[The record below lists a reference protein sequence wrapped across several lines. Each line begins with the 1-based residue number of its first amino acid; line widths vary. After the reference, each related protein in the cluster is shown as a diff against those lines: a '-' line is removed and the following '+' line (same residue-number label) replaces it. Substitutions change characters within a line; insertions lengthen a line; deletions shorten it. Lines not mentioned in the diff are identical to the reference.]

1 LKKKYLYNIDRLNL
15 LKWRTVFQ
23 LSAVFVF
30 TMLLSCKKKE
40 SYIGK
45 NSINQNELLNSTQ
58 VDTFTLKTYTKIEDS
73 VQTDNTIT
81 GVLGS
86 YNDPIFGTFKSS
98 ILAHLRLPAVNPSFG
113 DVNTIKI
120 DSFVLGLVYVGFYG
134 DKTPQKFEV
143 YQLDDSIGRTTNYY
157 TTTNK
162 TYGSDNLLVSGKDV
176 ITPSPTNKIVI
187 DTAQVNAQL
196 RLYLDTN
203 LARNFLNQSVNN
215 PTTFSSNDNFINYFK
230 GLYIGVDN
238 TSQSPGTGGISY
250 FDLAD
255 PLTKL
260 TIYYH
265 QTGADK
271 QKTYDFLINAASAN
285 YTKADINNTGTSV
298 ENAFEN
304 SQAGLGQFYTQALKS
319 RAVVSI
325 PGIKNLSKK
334 AIIHQALL
342 YLPIEYQTGSS
353 YSPSAEISISTKLEK
368 SSKYF
373 NIGLATYDEV
383 EKRYIIDL
391 KSYIQSILSDQRYP
405 VSISAGTYNA
415 LIEGT
420 ELFITPR
427 YFNNSAERIIF
438 NGTKTTNKNKPKLIL
453 KYTEF

>member
-1 LKKKYLYNIDRLNL
+1 MFI
-15 LKWRTVFQ
+15 
-23 LSAVFVF
+23 
-30 TMLLSCKKKE
+30 SCKKKE

-73 VQTDNTIT
+73 VETDNTIT

-86 YNDPIFGTFKSS
+86 YNDPVFGTFKSG

-113 DVNTIKI
+113 DINSIKI

-134 DKTPQKFEV
+134 DISPQKYEVFE
-143 YQLDDSIGRTTNYY
+143 LEDSIAPTTKYY
-157 TTTNK
+157 TTSVKDHSNTN
-162 TYGSDNLLVSGKDV
+162 LIVAGKDV
-176 ITPSPTNKIVI
+176 ISPSPTTQIVI
-187 DTAQVNAQL
+187 DTAHVNAQL

-203 LARNFLNQSVNN
+203 LARTFLNEAVNN
-215 PTTFSSNDNFINYFK
+215 PSTFSSNDNFIQYFK
-230 GLYIGVDN
+230 GLYIGVN
-238 TSQSPGTGGISY
+238 NGNQSVGTGGISY

-265 QTGADK
+265 QTGAPQ
-271 QKTYDFLINAASAN
+271 QKTYDFLINSLSAN
-285 YTKADINNTGTSV
+285 FTKADIDNTGTKV

-304 SQAGLGQFYTQALKS
+304 SIAGETEFYTQALKS
-319 RAVVSI
+319 RAVINI
-325 PGIKNLSKK
+325 PGIKNLPKK
-334 AIIHQALL
+334 AIIHQAFL
-342 YLPIEYQTGSS
+342 YLPIDYQTGSS
-353 YSPSAEISISTKLEK
+353 YSPSVEISISAKLEK
-368 SSKYF
+368 SSKLY

-383 EKRYIIDL
+383 EKQYVVDL
-391 KSYIQSILSDQRYP
+391 QSYIQSILSEQRYP
-405 VSISAGTYNA
+405 VTINAGTYNA

-420 ELFITPR
+420 ELYISPK

-438 NGTKTTNKNKPKLIL
+438 NGAKTSNTKKPKLIL

>member
-1 LKKKYLYNIDRLNL
+1 MKKKYLYNIDRLNL

-30 TMLLSCKKKE
+30 TILLSCKKKE

-86 YNDPIFGTFKSS
+86 YNDPVFGTFKSS

-113 DVNTIKI
+113 DVNAIKI

-143 YQLDDSIGRTTNYY
+143 FQLDDSIGTTTNYY
-157 TTTNK
+157 TSTNK
-162 TYGSDNLLVSGKDV
+162 THSNTNLIVSGKDV
-176 ITPSPTNKIVI
+176 LTPSPTNQIVI
-187 DTAQVNAQL
+187 DTARVNAQL

-203 LARNFLNQSVNN
+203 LARTFLNQAVNN

-230 GLYIGVDN
+230 GLYIGVN
-238 TSQSPGTGGISY
+238 NGSQSPGTGGISY

-265 QTGADK
+265 QTGSENR
-271 QKTYDFLINAASAN
+271 KTYDFLINSSSAN
-285 YTKADINNTGTSV
+285 YTKADIDNSGTSV

-304 SQAGLGQFYTQALKS
+304 SIAGLTEFYTQALKS

-325 PGIKNLSKK
+325 PGIKNLPKK

-353 YSPSAEISISTKLEK
+353 YAPSGEISISTKLQK

-373 NIGLATYDEV
+373 NIGLATYDAV
-383 EKRYIIDL
+383 DNQYVIDL
-391 KSYIQSILSDQRYP
+391 KSYVQSILSDERYP
-405 VSISAGTYNA
+405 VSTSAGIYNA

-420 ELFITPR
+420 ELYITPK

-438 NGTKTTNKNKPKLIL
+438 NGTKTNKNKPKLIL

>member
-1 LKKKYLYNIDRLNL
+1 
-15 LKWRTVFQ
+15 
-23 LSAVFVF
+23 
-30 TMLLSCKKKE
+30 MLLSCKKKE

-86 YNDPIFGTFKSS
+86 YNDPVFGTFKSS

-113 DVNTIKI
+113 DVNAIKI

-134 DKTPQKFEV
+134 ELSPQKFEV
-143 YQLDDSIGRTTNYY
+143 FQLNDSIGAKTKYY
-157 TTTNK
+157 TTTIKQHLN
-162 TYGSDNLLVSGKDV
+162 DNLIVAGKDV
-176 ITPSPTNKIVI
+176 LTPSPTNKIVI

-203 LARNFLNQSVNN
+203 LARTFLNQAVND

-230 GLYIGVDN
+230 GLYIGVN
-238 TSQSPGTGGISY
+238 NASQSPGTGGVSY

-271 QKTYDFLINAASAN
+271 QKTYDFLINASSAN
-285 YTKADINNTGTSV
+285 YTKADIDNTGTSV

-304 SQAGLGQFYTQALKS
+304 SQVGLTAFYTQALKS

-334 AIIHQALL
+334 AVIHQALL
-342 YLPIEYQTGSS
+342 YLPIEYQTGSN
-353 YSPSAEISISTKLEK
+353 YAPSAEISISTKLQK
-368 SSKYF
+368 SSNYF
-373 NIGLATYDEV
+373 NIGLASYDEV
-383 EKRYIIDL
+383 ENQYVIDL
-391 KSYIQSILSDQRYP
+391 KTYIQSILSDQRYP
-405 VSISAGTYNA
+405 VSTSAGTYNA
-415 LIEGT
+415 LIEAT
-420 ELFITPR
+420 ELYITPR

-438 NGTKTTNKNKPKLIL
+438 NGAKTNNNKKPKLIL

>member
-1 LKKKYLYNIDRLNL
+1 MKKKYLYNIDRLNL

-30 TMLLSCKKKE
+30 TILLSCKKKE

-81 GVLGS
+81 GILGS

-162 TYGSDNLLVSGKDV
+162 THANYNLLVSGKDV

-203 LARNFLNQSVNN
+203 LARTFLNQAVNN

-230 GLYIGVDN
+230 GLYIGVN
-238 TSQSPGTGGISY
+238 NASQGSGTGGISY

-304 SQAGLGQFYTQALKS
+304 SQAGLTEFYTQALKS

-353 YSPSAEISISTKLEK
+353 YSPSTEISISTKLEK

-383 EKRYIIDL
+383 EKQYIIDL

-405 VSISAGTYNA
+405 VTISAGTYNA

>member
-1 LKKKYLYNIDRLNL
+1 
-15 LKWRTVFQ
+15 
-23 LSAVFVF
+23 
-30 TMLLSCKKKE
+30 MLLSCKKKE

-86 YNDPIFGTFKSS
+86 YNDPVFGTFKSS

-113 DVNTIKI
+113 DVSAIKI

-134 DKTPQKFEV
+134 EKTPQKFEV
-143 YQLDDSIGRTTNYY
+143 FELNDSIGRTTNYY

-162 TYGSDNLLVSGKDV
+162 THLNDNLIVSGKDV
-176 ITPSPTNKIVI
+176 VTPSPTNQIVI
-187 DTAQVNAQL
+187 DTTHVNAQL

-203 LARNFLNQSVNN
+203 LARTFLNQAVDN
-215 PTTFSSNDNFINYFK
+215 PSTFSSNDNFINFFK
-230 GLYIGVDN
+230 GLYIGVN
-238 TSQSPGTGGISY
+238 NGSQSPGTGGISY

-265 QTGADK
+265 QTGTENR
-271 QKTYDFLINAASAN
+271 KTYDFLINASSAN
-285 YTKADINNTGTSV
+285 YTKAEIDNTGTSV

-304 SQAGLGQFYTQALKS
+304 SIAGSTEFYTQALKS
-319 RAVVSI
+319 RAVISI
-325 PGIKNLSKK
+325 PGVKNLPKK

-342 YLPIEYQTGSS
+342 YLPVEYQIGSN
-353 YSPSAEISISTKLEK
+353 YTPSSEISISTKLQK

-373 NIGLATYDEV
+373 NIGSATYDAV
-383 EKRYIIDL
+383 ENQYVIDL
-391 KSYIQSILSDQRYP
+391 KSYIQSILSDERYP
-405 VSISAGTYNA
+405 VSTSAGTYDA

-420 ELFITPR
+420 ELYITPK

-438 NGTKTTNKNKPKLIL
+438 NGIKTNKNKPKLIL